1 MYCIIYLYR
10 ESQTQDVGTSVV
22 GVGQEDPT
30 KLSPDSS
37 NLEKPDRLTEKQ
49 LKEVS
54 VAVDIFGMETVS
66 CKTGGRR
73 ANLGMVPTPL
83 CIISYSWT
91 HAWENEN
98 QAYMYNTMGYCCLSP
113 RALLNASYCILV
125 NKYTYFTGEF

>member
-1 MYCIIYLYR
+1 MLKATFVYVYIHIIYLYR

-30 KLSPDSS
+30 KLSPGSS

-66 CKTGGRR
+66 CETGGRR
-73 ANLGMVPTPL
+73 ANLGMVPTSL

-91 HAWENEN
+91 YAWEDGN
-98 QAYMYNTMGYCCLSP
+98 QTWAIAVSAQEPC
-113 RALLNASYCILV
+113 
-125 NKYTYFTGEF
+125 

>member
-10 ESQTQDVGTSVV
+10 ESLTQNVGTSVV

-73 ANLGMVPTPL
+73 ANLGMVSTPL
-83 CIISYSWT
+83 CILHLI
-91 HAWENEN
+91 HGL
-98 QAYMYNTMGYCCLSP
+98 MLGRMGIRLTCTTQWAIAVSAREPC
-113 RALLNASYCILV
+113 
-125 NKYTYFTGEF
+125 

>member
-1 MYCIIYLYR
+1 MLKAMFVYVYMYIHIIYLYR

-30 KLSPDSS
+30 KLSPGSS

-66 CKTGGRR
+66 YETGGRI
-73 ANLGMVPTPL
+73 ANLGTIPTFL

-91 HAWENEN
+91 YALEDGN
-98 QAYMYNTMGYCCLSP
+98 QAWAIAVSAQEPC
-113 RALLNASYCILV
+113 
-125 NKYTYFTGEF
+125 